1 MVIYD
6 RSRHTCRIYEIKHST
21 EVAERQ
27 LRYLNRGEDR
37 TIGDI
42 QYLNVEKYLCDI
54 HTIIN
59 LASSNEH
66 YNEA

>member
-42 QYLNVEKYLCDI
+42 